1 MGACAKPNADEM
13 VTRKIN
19 DKDAFGLCIHRAGA
33 ARMREVDDQPEAFEG
48 YGLEESTIPPLRL
61 TSARVTMSRVPH
73 IPVFCG
79 AGGPGGIKP
88 CTLSSATSPP
98 NSRNI

>member
-19 DKDAFGLCIHRAGA
+19 DKDAFGVCIHRAGA

-61 TSARVTMSRVPH
+61 TSARVTGTGPSHTCILWSGRSRWNKTVHAEQRNVPS
-73 IPVFCG
+73 
-79 AGGPGGIKP
+79 KQ
-88 CTLSSATSPP
+88 S
-98 NSRNI
+98 